1 MGVQMSRRSKKRLI
15 RRNSIVDIAETM
27 FVNNGYD
34 ETSMDQ
40 IAYEAGLTKATV
52 YNYFESKNDILAAV
66 LGRHYDRMYE
76 TILAV
81 SEADEEGLNIIGNAY
96 LSFINEYP
104 VQSEML
110 DSGKC
115 VSINK
120 RIIEKEDKSQ
130 QLTDSEKEFKT
141 NEHKVGVLM
150 ADIIQ
155 NTMSDSRI
163 PPFKVVKILG
173 SIYPMIRSIVR
184 QGRMSG
190 QKEEDIKD
198 SLNVL
203 FRIIEQGVRHFE

>member
-1 MGVQMSRRSKKRLI
+1 MSRREKKRQI

-27 FVNNGYD
+27 FVSSGFD
-34 ETSMDQ
+34 ETSMEQ
-40 IAYEAGLTKATV
+40 IAFEAGLTKATV
-52 YNYFESKNDILAAV
+52 YNYFESKTDILAAV
-66 LGRHYDRMYE
+66 LGRHYERMYD

-81 SEADEEGLNIIGNAY
+81 SQTEEQGLDTIGNAY
-96 LSFINEYP
+96 LSFIDEYP

-115 VSINK
+115 VTINK
-120 RIIEKEDKSQ
+120 QIIEKEEKEQ
-130 QLTDSEKEFKT
+130 LLTDSEKEFRS
-141 NEHKVGVLM
+141 NEHKVGMLM
-150 ADIIQ
+150 AGIIQ
-155 NTMSDSRI
+155 KSMSDTQT
-163 PPFKVVKILG
+163 PPLKVVKILG

-190 QKEEDIKD
+190 QNEEEIKD

>member
-1 MGVQMSRRSKKRLI
+1 MSRRTKKRLI

-27 FVNNGYD
+27 FVKNGYD
-34 ETSMDQ
+34 QTSMEQ

-52 YNYFESKNDILAAV
+52 YNYFESKTDILAAV

-81 SEADEEGLNIIGNAY
+81 SKTDEKGLNIIGHAY

-104 VQSEML
+104 VQSDML

-120 RIIEKEDKSQ
+120 QIIEKEEKQQ
-130 QLTDSEKEFKT
+130 QLTDSEQKFKT
-141 NEHKVGVLM
+141 NEHKVAILLAG
-150 ADIIQ
+150 IIQ
-155 NTMSDSRI
+155 KTMSESKT
-163 PPFKVVKILG
+163 PPLKVVKILG
-173 SIYPMIRSIVR
+173 SIYPTIRSIVR

-190 QKEEDIKD
+190 QNKEDIKD